1 MALPHPRGFQTLPRV
16 CPDPPTLPVTQPM
29 PLLSVR
35 LSIVLLLA
43 AAGCTVLPG
52 PPLAAIATPAVL
64 VPGTITEATWERTVD
79 VLHAFHFSIEKENR
93 LDGTIQTGFLTG
105 AGLLEP
111 WHHDSVTLNDRIES
125 SLQPIRRQ
133 VVVRLTPGQG
143 GFQVAVEVTKQR
155 EDPREPSRH
164 SPGAATFPENRPRPR
179 DLDVVLEDATPP
191 GWINLGRDP
200 ALERVL
206 QTAIVSRLRY

>member
-1 MALPHPRGFQTLPRV
+1 MPRS
-16 CPDPPTLPVTQPM
+16 
-29 PLLSVR
+29 SVR
-35 LSIVLLLA
+35 LATVLLA
-43 AAGCTVLPG
+43 AATGCTVLPG
-52 PPLAAIATPAVL
+52 PPTAAVATPPLL

-93 LDGTIQTGFLTG
+93 LAGTIQTGYLTG

-111 WHHDSVTLNDRIES
+111 WHHDSVTFNDRLES

-133 VVVRLTPGQG
+133 VLVRLTPAAGR
-143 GFQVAVEVTKQR
+143 FEVAVEVTKQR
-155 EDPREPSRH
+155 EDPRGPTRH

-179 DLDVVLEDATPP
+179 DLDVILEGSTPP

-206 QTAIVSRLRY
+206 LTAIVNRLRYQ